1 MYGLVYRGHILVFL
15 LESKDMKHSTRLAL
29 LSCATLVCA
38 RLAFASEPTLE
49 VDDSGTLVAT
59 NGTSRITITDEGL
72 VDANGLKARCGAGIQ
87 TASNAAGAKINCAS
101 LAINV
106 HDEFGNQLRI
116 AGTVAKF
123 NTAEG
128 KVLSKLGWIIDE
140 DSESAPSQPERQ
152 APKAAPKDE
161 DESIRIDSDGIKID
175 GEDSISITEDGIVIR

>member
-1 MYGLVYRGHILVFL
+1 
-15 LESKDMKHSTRLAL
+15 MKHSTRLAL

-38 RLAFASEPTLE
+38 QLAFASEPTLE

-59 NGTSRITITDEGL
+59 NGKSRITITDEGL
-72 VDANGLKARCGAGIQ
+72 VDANGLKARCGAGTQ
-87 TASNAAGAKINCAS
+87 KASNAAGAKITCTS

-128 KVLSKLGWIIDE
+128 KVLSQLGWIIDE
-140 DSESAPSQPERQ
+140 DSASAPSQPERQ

-161 DESIRIDSDGIKID
+161 DESVRIDSDGIKID